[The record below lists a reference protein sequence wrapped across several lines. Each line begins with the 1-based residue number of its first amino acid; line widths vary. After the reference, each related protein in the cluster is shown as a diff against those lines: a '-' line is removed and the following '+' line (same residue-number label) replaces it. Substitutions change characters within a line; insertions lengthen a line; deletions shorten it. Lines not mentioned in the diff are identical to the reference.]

1 MNLRYRI
8 IRQLADG
15 RFHSGEDLAE
25 ICGITR
31 AAIWKHIKKIQ
42 ELLGMEI
49 FSVRG
54 KGYRLTYPL
63 ELLDKDKILAAMSP
77 DSLELLQQLEIHQSI
92 ESTNAHMMEQD
103 IGSRVSGQVCM
114 AEQQTA
120 GRGRRG
126 RLWVSPFGSN
136 IYLSLLWNFAMGPAQ
151 LSGLSLAA
159 GLSLVH
165 SLETIGVSDVGL
177 KWPND
182 VYWRER
188 KLAGLLL
195 EVTGESDGPSTVVV
209 GVGINTGMSKSQG
222 ESIDQPWVSLRE
234 ITGGNNVSRN
244 RLAGL
249 VLGNLLQTMKEFERY
264 GLQPLLEEWQ
274 RYDLYYNRSVSVRLG
289 EKNVY
294 GVHRGIDT
302 TGALLL
308 EHDGKMQPFYGGE
321 VSLRLAE

>member
-1 MNLRYRI
+1 
-8 IRQLADG
+8 
-15 RFHSGEDLAE
+15 
-25 ICGITR
+25 
-31 AAIWKHIKKIQ
+31 
-42 ELLGMEI
+42 MEI

-54 KGYRLTYPL
+54 KGYRLTHPL
-63 ELLDKDKILAAMSP
+63 ELLDEEKILAAMSP
-77 DSLELLQQLEIHQSI
+77 ESQELLQSLEIHQSI
-92 ESTNAHMMEQD
+92 ESTNACLLGQEPSD
-103 IGSRVSGQVCM
+103 KISGQICL

-126 RLWVSPFGSN
+126 RPWISPFGNN
-136 IYLSLLWNFAMGPAQ
+136 IYFSLLWNFAMGPAQ

-159 GLSLVH
+159 GLSVVR
-165 SLETIGVSDVGL
+165 SLETIGVSEIGL

-195 EVTGESDGPSTVVV
+195 EVTGESDGPSSVVL
-209 GVGINTGMSKSQG
+209 GVGINTSMSRSQG

-249 VLGNLLQTMKEFERY
+249 VLGDLLQTMADFERD

-274 RYDLYYNRSVSVRLG
+274 RYDVYYNRPVIVRLG
-289 EKNVY
+289 KKDID
-294 GVHRGIDT
+294 GIHRGIDVS
-302 TGALLL
+302 GALLL
-308 EHDGKMQPFYGGE
+308 EHDGEIQLFHGGE
-321 VSLRLAE
+321 VSLKPSE